1 MSKGG
6 NFDFGFVREEDE
18 NDGLPKVSN
27 VAMISKR

>member
-18 NDGLPKVSN
+18 DDGVPKVSN
-27 VAMISKR
+27 VGLIKR